1 MPTGPEP
8 PSVSPAAGEQAWT
21 TRRLL
26 DWIRS
31 RLESRQ
37 IDSPR
42 LCAEML
48 LAEVIGCERLRLY
61 MDPDRPASEPERV
74 RLRELVARAL
84 RHEPVQ
90 YLLGRGWFFGREFE
104 VGPAVL
110 VPRPSSETLVQEAL
124 SIAKS
129 LQGERP
135 LRVLDLCTG
144 SGCIGISLAAE
155 SRSRVRRGASPQPE
169 PAEGEA
175 APAAPL
181 RPIEVVA
188 TDLSAAAL
196 AVAAANAARHGV
208 SDRIELR
215 EGDLFA
221 SLTPSERGSFDL
233 ICANPPYVSDAEWE
247 RLDPTVRDHEPEI
260 ALRGGRDG
268 LDLLRRI
275 AGEAPAWLRPG
286 GAMLLEFQFDQ
297 GERMRKLLLEG
308 PWTRVRILKDHE
320 GHDRVAVAEG
330 R

>member
-1 MPTGPEP
+1 MSLRPEP
-8 PSVSPAAGEQAWT
+8 PSISPASGEPAWT

-31 RLESRQ
+31 RLETRQ

-74 RLRELVARAL
+74 RLRELVGRAL

-129 LQGERP
+129 LQGEKP

-155 SRSRVRRGASPQPE
+155 SRGRVRRGASPLPE
-169 PAEGEA
+169 PEEREA
-175 APAAPL
+175 PPAPSL
-181 RPIEVVA
+181 QPIEVVA

-196 AVAAANAARHGV
+196 AVAAANARRHGV
-208 SDRIELR
+208 SDRIELL
-215 EGDLFA
+215 EGDLFGA
-221 SLTPSERGSFDL
+221 VPPSERRSFDL
-233 ICANPPYVSDAEWE
+233 ICANPPYISDAEWE
-247 RLDPTVRDHEPEI
+247 RLDPTVREHEPAI

-275 AGEAPAWLRPG
+275 VAEAPAWLRPG
-286 GAMLLEFQFDQ
+286 GAMLLELQFDQ
-297 GERMRKLLLEG
+297 GPPMRGLLSAD
-308 PWTRVRILKDHE
+308 PWRGVRILKDHE
-320 GHDRVAVAEG
+320 GHDRVAVAE
-330 R
+330 RP